1 LRKVHEMIT
10 AAQNEGITAA
20 AYVRA
25 ISVILLEKGIVRPDE
40 MDAIMRHVRW
50 QIAREPSPRVRLS
63 GTRDKYTA
71 AGAVDVDCPSLIPI
85 CKGRC
90 CTFAFCL
97 SRQDLDEGIVRWDY
111 GNPYWIKQGED
122 GHCTHSD
129 PKTRLCT
136 IHEHRPF
143 ICRKFDCRKD
153 ERIWLDFEKKI
164 PAPPLPAPGDDLVGM
179 AELLLHKTQPED
191 EENRMDRDYL

>member
-1 LRKVHEMIT
+1 MLT

-25 ISVILLEKGIVRPDE
+25 ISLILLEKGIVRPDE
-40 MDAIMRHVRW
+40 LDAMMRHVRW
-50 QIAREPSPRVRLS
+50 QIVREPSPRVRLAS
-63 GTRDKYTA
+63 TRDKYTA
-71 AGAVDVDCPSLIPI
+71 AGEVDVDCPSLIPI

-90 CTFAFCL
+90 CTFAFFL
-97 SRQDLDEGIVRWDY
+97 TRQDLDEGVV
-111 GNPYWIKQGED
+111 
-122 GHCTHSD
+122 
-129 PKTRLCT
+129 
-136 IHEHRPF
+136 HEHRPF

-179 AELLLHKTQPED
+179 AELLLHRTESHD